1 MASSGERR
9 MLFDTS
15 GRRKRV
21 IQVVYALLALL
32 MGGSLFL
39 VIGPFNLGE
48 LVGSSTSSGS
58 ASEVFEEQ
66 VERVEGRLAK
76 DPDNE
81 QMLLTLMRAEINSGN
96 AKVEPVAEGE
106 TATIPP
112 EARTDFAAASET
124 WKRYLKAVGDDP
136 NPSAALL
143 VAGTFF
149 RVAESGASSL
159 SEIRGNV
166 KLAAEAQRI
175 AAEAQPNVGTLRSTL
190 AIYEFFNGNFAEGDR
205 LTKQVTAEAS
215 SKQEAKAI
223 EAQLDEYRKSA
234 KQYLQGVQ
242 ETLKQERQ
250 AGKENLQNPFSGL
263 GGASAPPG
271 G

>member
-21 IQVVYALLALL
+21 IQVVYAILALL
-32 MGGSLFL
+32 MAGSLFL

-48 LVGSSTSSGS
+48 LVGSSTGAGS

-76 DPDNE
+76 DPANE

-96 AKVEPVAEGE
+96 AKIEPVAEGE
-106 TATIPP
+106 IPTIPP
-112 EARTDFAAASET
+112 EARTDFAAAAET

-149 RVAESGASSL
+149 RVAENGGGSL
-159 SEIRGNV
+159 DEVKRNV

-175 AAEAQPNVGTLRSTL
+175 AAEAQPSVGTRSTL

-205 LTKQVTAEAS
+205 LAKQVAAEGP
-215 SKQEAKAI
+215 SKQAQTI
-223 EAQLDEYRKSA
+223 EEQLDEYRKTA
-234 KQYLQGVQ
+234 KRYQRYLQAAA
-242 ETLKQERQ
+242 KRERK
-250 AGKENLQNPFSGL
+250 AGKESLQNPFSL
-263 GGASAPPG
+263 GGPVAPPPG

>member
-21 IQVVYALLALL
+21 IQVVYAILALL
-32 MGGSLFL
+32 MGASLFL

-48 LVGSSTSSGS
+48 LVGSSTSGGS

-76 DPDNE
+76 DPDNA

-96 AKVEPVAEGE
+96 AKIEPVVEGE

-112 EARTDFAAASET
+112 EARTDFAAAAET

-136 NPSAALL
+136 SPSAAQL

-149 RVAESGASSL
+149 SVAESGASSL
-159 SEIRGNV
+159 NEIRGNI

-175 AAEAQPNVGTLRSTL
+175 AAEAQPSVGTRSTL
-190 AIYEFFNGNFAEGDR
+190 AIYEFFNGNFAEGDK
-205 LTKQVTAEAS
+205 LTKQVAAEAS
-215 SKQEAKAI
+215 SKQEAKGV
-223 EAQLDEYRKSA
+223 EEQLGEYRKNA
-234 KQYLQGVQ
+234 KRYLRSVQ
-242 ETLKQERQ
+242 EAVKQERQ
-250 AGKENLQNPFSGL
+250 AGKESLQNPFNGL